1 MHLFQI
7 RASVAALLLIPVFV
21 LGCNGDDNPVDTGD
35 DGADESGLRAV
46 ISANPTSVPA
56 GDDHSTVVT
65 ISGADSVDPEGA
77 DLTYQWT
84 VQLGTFVN
92 GTDAND
98 ETIQVT
104 FPGITPYD
112 VTLMVT
118 DPDGNTDTA
127 SMTVGLEGDGG
138 VYGIGG

>member
-1 MHLFQI
+1 MHQFRI
-7 RASVAALLLIPVFV
+7 RASVAVLLLAPFFL
-21 LGCNGDDNPVDTGD
+21 LGCNGDNNPVDNSDNGPN
-35 DGADESGLRAV
+35 ESGLRAL
-46 ISANPTSVPA
+46 ISADPMSVPA
-56 GDDHSTVVT
+56 GDDHSTIVT

-92 GTDAND
+92 GTDADD

-112 VTLMVT
+112 VTLTVT

-127 SMTVGLEGDGG
+127 SAVIGLEGDGG
-138 VYGIGG
+138 VYGTGG